1 MVPVRSSE
9 RNGDDPPNTGP
20 ATRRDDGRIVA
31 MEARV
36 RELAEEAAAARDRAN
51 RLQALLDMEHAT
63 KLGRAVVVIRRAV
76 LRLLPVGSQRRVL
89 VARIVHGARRH
100 RPSSAEPTR
109 EAVTVQRAAQP
120 LVSIVIPFYGHADV
134 TLRCLRS
141 FSELP
146 DTTPFELILVDD
158 ASPDDAAS
166 LVDSVQGVRLIR
178 LSKNVGYL
186 GACNAGAAAARGR
199 HLLLLNNDTEVRP
212 GFLDALVRL
221 LDDKSVGVVG
231 SKLVYPDGRLQEAGG
246 IIFRDGT
253 GWNYGR
259 GESPS
264 RFEYAFVREVDYCSG
279 ASLLVRGELW
289 QSLGGFDERYSPAYY
304 EDVDLCF
311 SAREAGYRVL
321 YQPRRSSSTTRVR
334 RTEPTPRRAP
344 SVTRRSIATSSST
357 SGMTSWRHNSCL
369 TGVPSLP
376 VIAAEGQACLS

>member
-1 MVPVRSSE
+1 M
-9 RNGDDPPNTGP
+9 
-20 ATRRDDGRIVA
+20 ATRTSRCGVFA
-31 MEARV
+31 
-36 RELAEEAAAARDRAN
+36 
-51 RLQALLDMEHAT
+51 
-63 KLGRAVVVIRRAV
+63 
-76 LRLLPVGSQRRVL
+76 
-89 VARIVHGARRH
+89 
-100 RPSSAEPTR
+100 PSPK
-109 EAVTVQRAAQP
+109 
-120 LVSIVIPFYGHADV
+120 
-134 TLRCLRS
+134 
-141 FSELP
+141 LP

-158 ASPDDAAS
+158 ASPDHAAS
-166 LVDSVQGVRLIR
+166 LVDSVPGVRLIR

-321 YQPRRSSSTTRVR
+321 YQPASVVIHHEGASHGTDTASGTKRYQEINRHKFVDKWHDELAAQQLPHSGPVVARDRCRGSRVPRRRSLRSYPRPR
-334 RTEPTPRRAP
+334 CGFTPHVPAAPNARRARMLSAFPTRQPRVQLSVFRGPYADGHRSVRGTDRRP
-344 SVTRRSIATSSST
+344 SRTSVA
-357 SGMTSWRHNSCL
+357 W
-369 TGVPSLP
+369 
-376 VIAAEGQACLS
+376 